1 MKYKYARFLA
11 TVLVLFLV
19 ALIGPYFAF
28 RSHAL
33 YCTHTRVFWNP
44 MDCVKF
50 ALHGKS
56 ADIVFVG
63 DSSLVFGV
71 RPNLIQERLHMSAL
85 NLGQPAGAMIFFPGM
100 LLDHYLAHNARPR
113 VIVLYVGPWTLVQDQ
128 KDMSHL
134 WDDGA
139 RAAIRHGSLAQLVD
153 VFGPDP
159 RRLLRVPILFLQEG
173 LQQFSLSETWWRA
186 ASAELRDEGG
196 WFAIWRPGRPASI
209 ERPGGPHAVP
219 PTLAAGCALPA
230 KAVGRPDLAQIA
242 HFRARYQRDGTRVI
256 VYIAP
261 VPRCDASHPGII
273 AGYDG
278 VSDNRPRSLPS
289 GDFINDGWRIHVTS
303 DGARQ
308 ATGQVSD
315 FLKSALVSAS
325 KRHVQAGR
333 S

>member
-1 MKYKYARFLA
+1 MKYKYGSFLA
-11 TVLVLFLV
+11 TVLILFLV
-19 ALIGPYFAF
+19 ALIGPYFAI

-50 ALHGKS
+50 GLHGKA

-71 RPNLIQERLHMSAL
+71 RPNLIQDGLRMSAL

-113 VIVLYVGPWTLVQDQ
+113 LIVLYVGPWTLVQDQ
-128 KDMSHL
+128 KGISHL

-139 RAAIRHGSLAQLVD
+139 RVAIRHGSAAQLAD
-153 VFGPDP
+153 VFAPDP
-159 RRLLRVPILFLQEG
+159 RRLLRVPILFLQQG
-173 LQQFSLSETWWRA
+173 LQQFSLSEAWWHA

-196 WFAIWRPGRPASI
+196 WFAIWRPGRPFSI
-209 ERPGGPHAVP
+209 ERPGGPHPVP
-219 PTLAAGCALPA
+219 PTLASGCALAA
-230 KAVGRPDLAQIA
+230 KPVGQPDRAQIR

-256 VYIAP
+256 VYVAP
-261 VPRCDASHPGII
+261 VPRCDASHPAIV
-273 AGYDG
+273 AAYTD
-278 VSDNRPRSLPS
+278 VSDNRPRTLPS
-289 GDFINDGWRIHVTS
+289 ADFIDDGWRVHVTRE
-303 DGARQ
+303 GARQ
-308 ATGQVSD
+308 ATAQVIA
-315 FLKSALVSAS
+315 FLKTTLVAAS
-325 KRHVQAGR
+325 PGHVRDGH